1 MTTKDEKKLNEVYA
15 ERNRL
20 ALTLARLAHALGHN
34 AYFGEDRENG
44 PDWCILFIETPA
56 GQVSWHIP
64 WGEIPDDDPVPLSFI
79 AKWDGHTKAQ
89 ANRRLEKWNLWISV
103 KQYDREKH
111 GEKVLVHDKDG
122 YMCAAY
128 KRGKVW
134 IEDKDGL
141 TGEVKPVAFMLMPR
155 RPSRPTSIS
164 RGGWT

>member
-1 MTTKDEKKLNEVYA
+1 MTTKDEKKLEKKLSEVYA

-20 ALTLARLAHALGHN
+20 ALTLARLAHALGHD
-34 AYFGEDRENG
+34 AHLAKDDENG

-64 WGEIPDDDPVPLSFI
+64 WNEVDSDTPIPL

-89 ANRRLEKWNLWISV
+89 ANRRLEEWNLWIPM
-103 KQYDREKH
+103 KQHDWKKH
-111 GEKVLVHDKDG
+111 GKKVLVLDKDG

-128 KRGKVW
+128 KSGGRW

-141 TGEVKPVAFMLMPR
+141 TGEVKPVAFMPVPR
-155 RPSRPTSIS
+155 RVAQ
-164 RGGWT
+164 